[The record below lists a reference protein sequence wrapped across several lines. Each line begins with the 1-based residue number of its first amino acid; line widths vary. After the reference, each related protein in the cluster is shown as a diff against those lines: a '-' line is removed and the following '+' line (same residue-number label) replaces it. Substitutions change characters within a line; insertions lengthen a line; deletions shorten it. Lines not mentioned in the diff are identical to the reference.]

1 MPRQQSIDGVS
12 RSPVC
17 MIAIIDGNSTRRE
30 MLKKRE
36 HRMRSCMDS
45 DQTEAADFNVDA
57 SSYVQSTAHISNK
70 CFHSM
75 FQLKNFC
82 GEPDIKL
89 TSAPRPTRDSNR

>member
-1 MPRQQSIDGVS
+1 
-12 RSPVC
+12 

-57 SSYVQSTAHISNK
+57 SSYVQSTAHISN
-70 CFHSM
+70 SM